1 MSAENVGIVR
11 RLYEAWNRADYSTA
25 LELIDP
31 EIEVEYHGVMIDKEA
46 SYRGHAGVREL
57 LESTYE
63 NFEDYRVDVGEY
75 IDRGDQVVASLHQR
89 AAGTQSGVPVE
100 VRNAHVWTLRDGVAV
115 RWRICRSKAEALEAV
130 GLSE

>member
-63 NFEDYRVDVGEY
+63 NFEDHHLEVEQY

-100 VRNAHVWTLRDGVAV
+100 LRNAHVWTLRDGKAV
-115 RWRICRSKAEALEAV
+115 RWRICRSRADALEAV

>member
-31 EIEVEYHGVMIDKEA
+31 EIKV
-46 SYRGHAGVREL
+46 
-57 LESTYE
+57 
-63 NFEDYRVDVGEY
+63 
-75 IDRGDQVVASLHQR
+75 
-89 AAGTQSGVPVE
+89 
-100 VRNAHVWTLRDGVAV
+100 
-115 RWRICRSKAEALEAV
+115 EALDAI